1 MENYY
6 LSILVDTWQEQSC
19 WIIFWPEGRIG
30 WTIPLNM
37 IVYISE
43 LEKGILVT
51 MFVWMLM
58 EVERTVGWPCQ
69 KLGRCV
75 GLHLRWRR
83 DRWRRES
90 GIRKDAKDALRI
102 QPWNWTS
109 KRDHEMVI
117 LNQPTFGHH
126 GTLGELLGDFV
137 GEFRQKFCHWAS
149 EETPNPPLDHWEF
162 FRKLELSKI
171 QETQGVVP
179 TTCSVIHAVS
189 V

>member
-1 MENYY
+1 M
-6 LSILVDTWQEQSC
+6 
-19 WIIFWPEGRIG
+19 
-30 WTIPLNM
+30 
-37 IVYISE
+37 
-43 LEKGILVT
+43 EKGILVT

-58 EVERTVGWPCQ
+58 EVERIVGWPCQ

-90 GIRKDAKDALRI
+90 GIRKDVKDAEDALRI

-109 KRDHEMVI
+109 KWDHETVI
-117 LNQPTFGHH
+117 LNQTTFGH
-126 GTLGELLGDFV
+126 GTLGGRWVTFV

-162 FRKLELSKI
+162 FSK
-171 QETQGVVP
+171 TGVVQDSRGSMC
-179 TTCSVIHAVS
+179 CSHWSCPKFKRRKVLFLLLVAIFHAVS